1 MAKKEKHTKAKK
13 ETKAAAPQRS
23 ADSRV
28 LWSMGHAPSLD
39 QDSSFLMTL
48 PAVLF
53 TAFVILAVRMVN
65 YTRPMDQFY
74 WSAGDPDLTDF
85 FTYSKMV
92 LLLAFAG
99 LALLMLLFK
108 VTTQSIVI
116 KKSYAYIPMAVYSVF
131 VILSYLTSDYK
142 DFALL
147 GYNDRFEGTLP
158 LLAYMIGL
166 FFIINVVNGE
176 KSVKSI
182 IYGLV
187 GSSTLLSLLGIS
199 QALDK
204 DFFRTTMGQKLLMP
218 NYMTANGSTTWEL
231 VDQAAENGELFLEF
245 TFNNGE
251 IYQTVYNINY
261 VSFYLTL
268 LIPLF
273 GMLFIR
279 SILLGKEEALWK
291 KLGWGVMFALV
302 VFNLIG
308 SASSGGFIGMAA
320 VVLLALLLL
329 NKKIL
334 KWWKPVLIL
343 LLIAGICF
351 GITVDRWLPELTRS
365 TKSVTS
371 SFVVEADDTIDSILL
386 DETPKMETASTKPVY
401 TLAAKSSEKNELGKL
416 TKVHID
422 YIITNEDSI
431 DVSID
436 GNPFSIVLDTEDG
449 KIRSFLIKDAEDTTL
464 PMKPAAEKGVYV
476 INDERF
482 LGLANVAYSTNN
494 GIYYIIMQT
503 YGQDWYFPITEN
515 GILYR
520 NAFGNFVDLYDV
532 PSTGFEDNQRFGS
545 GRGYIWSRTI
555 PMMKKTVL
563 MGHGADTYALY
574 FPHNDYVGKYNSGTF
589 TDNINIIVDK
599 PHNMYMGAWIGT
611 GGISVIAFLSL
622 VGMYLV
628 QSIKLYG
635 KNAFADHDFLTFV
648 GSGIT
653 FGIFGFLVAGLVND
667 SSVSVMPM
675 FYGLLGTGIAV
686 NMILAHKAANETAS
700 SEA

>member
-1 MAKKEKHTKAKK
+1 ME
-13 ETKAAAPQRS
+13 
-23 ADSRV
+23 
-28 LWSMGHAPSLD
+28 
-39 QDSSFLMTL
+39 
-48 PAVLF
+48 
-53 TAFVILAVRMVN
+53 
-65 YTRPMDQFY
+65 QFY
-74 WSAGDPDLTDF
+74 WSAGDPNLTDF
-85 FTYSKMV
+85 FTYAKMV
-92 LLLAFAG
+92 LLLAFAV
-99 LALLMLLFK
+99 LSIVMLVFK
-108 VTTQSIVI
+108 CTTQSLVI

-131 VILSYLTSDYK
+131 VLLSYLMSDYK

-158 LLAYMIGL
+158 LLAYMVCL

-182 IYGLV
+182 LYGLV
-187 GSSTLLSLLGIS
+187 ASSTILSLLGIS

-204 DFFRTTMGQKLLMP
+204 DFFRTTLGQKLLMP
-218 NYMTANGSTTWEL
+218 NYMTESGYTTWEL
-231 VDQAAENGELFLEF
+231 VDQAAEKGELFLEF
-245 TFNNGE
+245 TFNNKE

-279 SILLGKEEALWK
+279 SVMQGKEEALWK
-291 KLGWGVMFALV
+291 KIGWGVMFALV

-308 SASSGGFIGMAA
+308 SASSGGFFGMAA
-320 VVLLALLLL
+320 VILLAALLL

-351 GITVDRWLPELTRS
+351 GATVDRWLPELTG
-365 TKSVTS
+365 TAKSVIS
-371 SFVVEADDTIDSILL
+371 STNLLATPDDDTETSIVLA
-386 DETPKMETASTKPVY
+386 DAPKTVTASTKPVF
-401 TLAAKSSEKNELGKL
+401 TLAENTKVQKDAATL
-416 TKVHID
+416 TKAHID

-431 DVSID
+431 DVSIN
-436 GNPFSIVLDTEDG
+436 GNPFSIVLVTENG
-449 KIRSFLIKDAEDTTL
+449 NIRSFVLEDSEGTAL
-464 PMKPAAEKGVYV
+464 PMKPSAEQGVYT

-482 LGLANVAYSTNN
+482 LGLTNVAYSSND
-494 GIYYIIMQT
+494 GIFYIVMQT
-503 YGQDWYFPITEN
+503 YGQDWYFPITEH

-520 NAFGNFVDLYDV
+520 NGFGNFVDLYDV

-545 GRGYIWSRTI
+545 GRGYIWSRSI
-555 PMMKKTVL
+555 PMMKETVL
-563 MGHGADTYALY
+563 IGHGADTFAIH

-589 TDNINIIVDK
+589 TRNINIIVDK

-622 VGMYLV
+622 VGIYLF

-635 KNAFADHDFLTFV
+635 KSSFADNDFLTFV

-653 FGIFGFLVAGLVND
+653 LGIFGFLVAGLVND

-686 NMILAHKAANETAS
+686 NMMLSHKMSKETAS
-700 SEA
+700 EEA